1 MKKLLL
7 CTALVMC
14 AGMACAQ
21 AEEKN
26 DWHFNIGAMY
36 EIENVEGYGEDMD
49 GLAEPS
55 VYFNAANGPWRISLA
70 YYQEGPVDYSAG
82 KRGTWFDRPELEVH
96 YQFLES
102 DDFSFGLTGGFRNYG
117 YHYVDEPGK
126 DTANMQRWK
135 IAPDWDVKLTDDL
148 RFNGWLSM
156 YKFANDLNTTG
167 YADTRVE
174 TETGL
179 QYTFNETVALR
190 VNYYLER
197 AFNMDDSRNNGE
209 FSTQEIRAYLPL
221 TLGNHSVTPY
231 TPLGWIAG
239 VTGTGRMILNVKAMI
254 LTVWVY
260 FTVMISRMVFPFR
273 WNTRLSGR
281 ITTKATAINSIM
293 RVLG

>member
-1 MKKLLL
+1 MKKLLP

-102 DDFSFGLTGGFRNYG
+102 DDFSF
-117 YHYVDEPGK
+117 
-126 DTANMQRWK
+126 
-135 IAPDWDVKLTDDL
+135 
-148 RFNGWLSM
+148 
-156 YKFANDLNTTG
+156 
-167 YADTRVE
+167 
-174 TETGL
+174 
-179 QYTFNETVALR
+179 
-190 VNYYLER
+190 
-197 AFNMDDSRNNGE
+197 
-209 FSTQEIRAYLPL
+209 IRPA
-221 TLGNHSVTPY
+221 VFV
-231 TPLGWIAG
+231 I
-239 VTGTGRMILNVKAMI
+239 
-254 LTVWVY
+254 
-260 FTVMISRMVFPFR
+260 MV
-273 WNTRLSGR
+273 
-281 ITTKATAINSIM
+281 ITTLMN
-293 RVLG
+293 RVKTRRICSAGKSRQTGM

>member
-1 MKKLLL
+1 MKKLLP

-55 VYFNAANGPWRISLA
+55 VYFNAANGPWRIALA

-167 YADTRVE
+167 YADTR
-174 TETGL
+174 
-179 QYTFNETVALR
+179 
-190 VNYYLER
+190 
-197 AFNMDDSRNNGE
+197 
-209 FSTQEIRAYLPL
+209 
-221 TLGNHSVTPY
+221 
-231 TPLGWIAG
+231 
-239 VTGTGRMILNVKAMI
+239 
-254 LTVWVY
+254 
-260 FTVMISRMVFPFR
+260 
-273 WNTRLSGR
+273 
-281 ITTKATAINSIM
+281 
-293 RVLG
+293 

>member
-1 MKKLLL
+1 MKKLLP

-21 AEEKN
+21 AEERN

-55 VYFNAANGPWRISLA
+55 VYFNAANGPWRIALA

-96 YQFLES
+96 YQFLEN

-156 YKFANDLNTTG
+156 YKFGLNATSKQHSASQRVRGCCTYNPLIYIG
-167 YADTRVE
+167 Y
-174 TETGL
+174 L
-179 QYTFNETVALR
+179 
-190 VNYYLER
+190 
-197 AFNMDDSRNNGE
+197 SRYSPSIHFVLSPAKG
-209 FSTQEIRAYLPL
+209 
-221 TLGNHSVTPY
+221 
-231 TPLGWIAG
+231 
-239 VTGTGRMILNVKAMI
+239 GR
-254 LTVWVY
+254 
-260 FTVMISRMVFPFR
+260 PFFR
-273 WNTRLSGR
+273 
-281 ITTKATAINSIM
+281 K
-293 RVLG
+293 

>member
-1 MKKLLL
+1 MKKLLP

-102 DDFSFGLTGGFRNYG
+102 DDFSF
-117 YHYVDEPGK
+117 
-126 DTANMQRWK
+126 
-135 IAPDWDVKLTDDL
+135 
-148 RFNGWLSM
+148 
-156 YKFANDLNTTG
+156 
-167 YADTRVE
+167 
-174 TETGL
+174 
-179 QYTFNETVALR
+179 
-190 VNYYLER
+190 
-197 AFNMDDSRNNGE
+197 
-209 FSTQEIRAYLPL
+209 IRPAV
-221 TLGNHSVTPY
+221 SV
-231 TPLGWIAG
+231 I
-239 VTGTGRMILNVKAMI
+239 
-254 LTVWVY
+254 
-260 FTVMISRMVFPFR
+260 MV
-273 WNTRLSGR
+273 
-281 ITTKATAINSIM
+281 ITTLMN
-293 RVLG
+293 RVKTRRICSAGKSRQTGM